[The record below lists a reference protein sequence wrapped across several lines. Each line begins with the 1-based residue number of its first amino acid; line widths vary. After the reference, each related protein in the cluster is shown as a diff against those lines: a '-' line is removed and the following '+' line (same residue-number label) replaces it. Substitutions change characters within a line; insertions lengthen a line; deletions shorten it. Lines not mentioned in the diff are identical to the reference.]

1 MLKSFVISFKLRNT
15 YRVNSIIYS
24 IKQLPI
30 IKKILP
36 NSLYKS
42 RGLKIFAN
50 IISILMEI
58 IGVFIGKLLY
68 ILIMIVAVLQL
79 YKTNSANIFLHIF
92 MFLTLCGA
100 LLNTYM
106 FNPTKDKYYA
116 MILMN
121 MDAKKYTLSNY
132 YYSMLKV
139 IIGFLP
145 FTIIFGLMVGIPLLL
160 CLILPI
166 FVVFSKMIVS

>member
-50 IISILMEI
+50 IISILIEI

-79 YKTNSANIFLHIF
+79 YKTDSANIFLHIF

-121 MDAKKYTLSNY
+121 MDAKNILYQ
-132 YYSMLKV
+132 
-139 IIGFLP
+139 II
-145 FTIIFGLMVGIPLLL
+145 II
-160 CLILPI
+160 
-166 FVVFSKMIVS
+166 

>member
-50 IISILMEI
+50 II
-58 IGVFIGKLLY
+58 G
-68 ILIMIVAVLQL
+68 
-79 YKTNSANIFLHIF
+79 N
-92 MFLTLCGA
+92 
-100 LLNTYM
+100 
-106 FNPTKDKYYA
+106 
-116 MILMN
+116 
-121 MDAKKYTLSNY
+121 
-132 YYSMLKV
+132 
-139 IIGFLP
+139 
-145 FTIIFGLMVGIPLLL
+145 
-160 CLILPI
+160 CLIE
-166 FVVFSKMIVS
+166 